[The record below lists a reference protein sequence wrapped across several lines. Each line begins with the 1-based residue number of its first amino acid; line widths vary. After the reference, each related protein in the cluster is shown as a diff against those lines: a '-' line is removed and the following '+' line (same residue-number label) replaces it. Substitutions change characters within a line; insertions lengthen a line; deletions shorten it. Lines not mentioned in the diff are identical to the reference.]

1 MRVRVAFSK
10 TGSDGNCTAI
20 ESNSGE
26 ILIVD
31 CGIALKQVNRRIG
44 YRALSA
50 TSVLATHNHKDHTA
64 AHKEFSAA
72 SVTLYAPD
80 TKSLIGDST
89 AFQRRYYKTVEHGKT
104 IAVTGRK
111 SGKVEFLAV
120 PFRLVHCNAQDGS
133 DCPCVGYLISEPRK
147 GGDKILLATDTA
159 YIGMAVQG
167 VDGTTVQGHR
177 FPPCSIY
184 MLESN
189 YVRIE
194 DATETLKGMQLEV
207 EKRRVSSHMS
217 AQTSSAFIGRQDLS
231 QCREVYLIHISH
243 SATESDI
250 MEMVQMFRNEIAN
263 NPTAKETKKGIKIY
277 ANGKVYEAE

>member
-1 MRVRVAFSK
+1 MRVIFSK

-20 ESNSGE
+20 ESDSGE

-31 CGIALKQVNRRIG
+31 CGIAVKQINRQIG

-50 TSVLATHNHKDHTA
+50 SGVLLSHTHTDHSA

-80 TKSLIGDST
+80 TEPLTGDSA
-89 AFQRRYYKTVEHGKT
+89 AFQKRYYKTVEHGKT
-104 IAVTGRK
+104 IAVKGRV
-111 SGKVEFLAV
+111 SGKTEFLAV

-231 QCREVYLIHISH
+231 KCREVYLIHISH

-250 MEMVQMFRNEIAN
+250 MEMVQMFRNEIAK

-277 ANGKVYEAE
+277 ANGKEYQAE

>member
-1 MRVRVAFSK
+1 MRVIFSK

-20 ESNSGE
+20 DSDSGE

-31 CGIALKQVNRRIG
+31 CGIAVKQINRQMG
-44 YRALSA
+44 YRALSV
-50 TSVLATHNHKDHTA
+50 TGVLLSHTHTDHSA

-80 TKSLIGDST
+80 TESLTGDST

-231 QCREVYLIHISH
+231 KCREVYLIHISH

-250 MEMVQMFRNEIAN
+250 IEMVQMFRTEIAN

>member
-1 MRVRVAFSK
+1 MRVIYSK

-31 CGIALKQVNRRIG
+31 SGIALKQVNKQIG

-50 TSVLATHNHKDHTA
+50 TGVLLSHSHTDHTA

-80 TKSLIGDST
+80 TKPLTGDST
-89 AFQRRYYKTVEHGKT
+89 AFQTRYYKTVDHGKT
-104 IAVTGRK
+104 IAINGRK

-147 GGDKILLATDTA
+147 GGEKILIATDTA
-159 YIGMAVQG
+159 YIGMEIHG
-167 VDGTTVQGHR
+167 VEGTTIQGHR

-189 YVRIE
+189 YVRID

-263 NPTAKETKKGIKIY
+263 NHTAKETKKGIKIY
-277 ANGKVYEAE
+277 AEGKVYEAE

>member
-1 MRVRVAFSK
+1 MRVIFSK

-20 ESNSGE
+20 ESDSGE
-26 ILIVD
+26 LLIID
-31 CGIALKQVNRRIG
+31 SGIALKQVNRHIG

-50 TSVLATHNHKDHTA
+50 TAVLCTHHHQDHTA

-80 TKSLIGDST
+80 TEPLTGDST
-89 AFQRRYYKTVEHGKT
+89 AFQKRYYKTVEHGKT
-104 IAVTGRK
+104 IALKGRV
-111 SGKVEFLAV
+111 SGKTEFLAV

-147 GGDKILLATDTA
+147 DGDKLLIATDTA
-159 YIGMAVQG
+159 FIGMEIKDV
-167 VDGTTVQGHR
+167 VEPTFQGHR

-189 YVRIE
+189 YVRLE
-194 DATETLKGMQLEV
+194 DSFETLRGMQLEV

-217 AQTSSAFIGRQDLS
+217 AQTASAFLGRQDLS
-231 QCREVYLIHISH
+231 KCREVYLIHISH

-250 MEMVQMFRNEIAN
+250 IEMVRMFREAIEN
-263 NPTAKETKKGIKIY
+263 NATATQERKKEIKIY
-277 ANGKVYEAE
+277 ARGKVYQTE

>member
-1 MRVRVAFSK
+1 MRVIFSK

-20 ESNSGE
+20 ESDSGE

-31 CGIALKQVNRRIG
+31 CGIAVKHINRQVG

-50 TSVLATHNHKDHTA
+50 SGVLLSHVHFDHTA

-80 TKSLIGDST
+80 TEPLTGDST
-89 AFQRRYYKTVEHGKT
+89 AFQKRYYKTAEHGKT
-104 IAVTGRK
+104 IALKGRV
-111 SGKVEFLAV
+111 SGKTEFLAV

-147 GGDKILLATDTA
+147 DGDKLLLATDTA
-159 YIGMAVQG
+159 FVGMEIKDAVEP
-167 VDGTTVQGHR
+167 TFQGHR

-189 YVRIE
+189 YVRLE
-194 DATETLKGMQLEV
+194 DSFETLKGMQLEV

-217 AQTSSAFIGRQDLS
+217 AQTASAFLGRQDLS
-231 QCREVYLIHISH
+231 KCREVYLIHISH

-250 MEMVQMFRNEIAN
+250 IEMVHMFRTEIAN
-263 NPTAKETKKGIKIY
+263 NPTAKETKEGIRIY
-277 ANGKVYEAE
+277 ANGKEYEAE

>member
-1 MRVRVAFSK
+1 MRVRVVFSK

-20 ESNSGE
+20 ESDSGE

-31 CGIALKQVNRRIG
+31 CGIALKQVNRHIG

-50 TSVLATHNHKDHTA
+50 TAVLSTHSHQDHTA

-80 TKSLIGDST
+80 TKPLTGDST
-89 AFQRRYYKTVEHGKT
+89 AFQMRYYKTVEHGKT
-104 IAVTGRK
+104 IAIKGRK

-147 GGDKILLATDTA
+147 GGDKILIATDTA
-159 YIGMAVQG
+159 YIGMEVQG
-167 VDGTTVQGHR
+167 VEGTTVQGHR

-189 YVRIE
+189 YVRID

-250 MEMVQMFRNEIAN
+250 MEMVQMFRSEIAD

-277 ANGKVYEAE
+277 AEGKVYEAQ